1 MNTHTAFQIIASAF
15 IALALWLAALTSAQA
30 QSVPAGCRR
39 IPGGIS
45 CPSQSGSMYRSITC
59 NPGYRFQVRQSP
71 VTGRFLGVCER

>member
-15 IALALWLAALTSAQA
+15 IALVLWLAALNTADA
-30 QSVPAGCRR
+30 NDLPAGCRR

-71 VTGRFLGVCER
+71 VTGRFFGACER